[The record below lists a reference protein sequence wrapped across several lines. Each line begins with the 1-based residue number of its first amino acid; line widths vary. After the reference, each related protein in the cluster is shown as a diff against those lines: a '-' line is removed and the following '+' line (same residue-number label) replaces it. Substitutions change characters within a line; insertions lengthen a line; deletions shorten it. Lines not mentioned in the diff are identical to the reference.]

1 MPSSHRFENYSVF
14 KSFGER
20 QGMVC
25 NARLG
30 SYKNENDFWKTRLA
44 CYQAVWAATKLAL
57 GSSSSQVR

>member
-1 MPSSHRFENYSVF
+1 MF
-14 KSFGER
+14 KTLSQVCLDLG
-20 QGMVC
+20 QCMVC
-25 NARLG
+25 NGRLG

>member
-1 MPSSHRFENYSVF
+1 MQKEAGYSVC
-14 KSFGER
+14 
-20 QGMVC
+20 MVC

-57 GSSSSQVR
+57 GSSSIQVR